1 MSTQSPDLT
10 INEEPDGSLTIRL
23 LSEKA
28 REEFID
34 FFVPIHSHSKGT
46 QPGIM
51 VFGFQ
56 YRGARLS
63 YTGEL

>member
-10 INEEPDGSLTIRL
+10 INQEPDGSLTIRL

-34 FFVPIHSHSKGT
+34 FFVPIHSSGKQG
-46 QPGIM
+46 GIM
-51 VFGFQ
+51 AFGFQ
-56 YRGARLS
+56 YRGEQLS
-63 YTGEL
+63 YTGEF